1 LKILSTFRIDYHK
14 SFSFLMITF
23 TKIKIAKIKEDG
35 FKKSECDYYKM
46 RGMLFGPLILGK

>member
-1 LKILSTFRIDYHK
+1 
-14 SFSFLMITF
+14 MITF